1 MGLKTSDTHR
11 NRFGGQ
17 FDKAEE
23 AQYICVKMA
32 KKTVSNFDYK
42 FKTVIS
48 QTL

>member
-1 MGLKTSDTHR
+1 MSLRRVIRTA